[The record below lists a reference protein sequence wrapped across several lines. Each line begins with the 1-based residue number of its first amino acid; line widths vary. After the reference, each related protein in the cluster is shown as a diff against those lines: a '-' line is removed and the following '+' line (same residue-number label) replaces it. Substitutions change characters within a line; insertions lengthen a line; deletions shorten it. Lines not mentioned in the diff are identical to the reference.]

1 MLLLVLANAAAL
13 AGAQASDIG
22 RPQSAPMSF
31 ERDANHN
38 RVIISGSASQGSRL
52 MANPARRHRQDSRAI
67 AIANMVNVT
76 VHGSNNTVV
85 VNARQASSGNQ
96 KAVVAASPASLGQGG

>member
-13 AGAQASDIG
+13 AGAPASDVG

-31 ERDANHN
+31 QRDAQHN
-38 RVIISGSASQGSRL
+38 RVVTSGSASQGRRL
-52 MANPARRHRQDSRAI
+52 MANPARRHRKDSRAT
-67 AIANMVNVT
+67 AIANMINVT

-85 VNARQASSGNQ
+85 VNARQVSTGNQ
-96 KAVVAASPASLGQGG
+96 KAVVAAIPSSLGQGG

>member
-1 MLLLVLANAAAL
+1 MLFLVLANAAAL
-13 AGAQASDIG
+13 AGAQASDTG

-52 MANPARRHRQDSRAI
+52 MANPAPRHCHVRLPTATATI
-67 AIANMVNVT
+67 VNLT
-76 VHGSNNTVV
+76 VHCSNITVLRH
-85 VNARQASSGNQ
+85 ARQASSGYQ
-96 KAVVAASPASLGQGG
+96 KAVGRA